1 MSGIE
6 DSAATTTGSSQQEEA
21 LSSSCPNN
29 ESVVTETDS
38 SSSEIPGESN
48 NTNMIKVQHILPNE
62 KVVNAATSSSSSSS
76 CPTVHFSAIN
86 PNPQLVLG
94 GNWSHVNDGE
104 PHVPMVRFT
113 SDRSVS
119 WEDDQLV
126 GFGGGGSGGGGGS
139 RASRSGLSS
148 PSIEPALSPPRS
160 RSRSPLHIHFND
172 LAIETITEAAAQ
184 LRDAER
190 AGHPRVVHFSAM
202 KNVTV
207 IHTEDAAADLFTP
220 PVALEISNSNAT
232 SRTTPPS
239 STTSKKCRFRHLTTP
254 PITTNIQ
261 SGTGSAHISNTTQS
275 GIPHHTHETTALSAV
290 GRRSP
295 PPEIYTEMDDDD
307 VTNDGATPEG
317 DVVTISASS
326 PVVHAHAAATRLRD
340 IVLEAEQQNNRMP
353 IESVFRIF
361 DHSGTG
367 YISAIDFRMGLQE
380 LGGRHRVG
388 QQQSEDAF
396 DLIND
401 EDCEELVALFDT
413 NNDGLVSLL
422 EFYRFMGR
430 RSPPPLSPTNSS
442 DDIDAELE

>member
-6 DSAATTTGSSQQEEA
+6 DPAATTTDSSQQEEA

-29 ESVVTETDS
+29 ESIVTETDS

-48 NTNMIKVQHILPNE
+48 NKNMIAVQHVLPNE
-62 KVVNAATSSSSSSS
+62 KVVDAATSSSSSSS
-76 CPTVHFSAIN
+76 CPAVPFSAIN
-86 PNPQLVLG
+86 SNPQLVLG
-94 GNWSHVNDGE
+94 GNCSHVDDGE

-220 PVALEISNSNAT
+220 PVGLEISNSNAT

-239 STTSKKCRFRHLTTP
+239 STTNKKSRFRHITAP

-261 SGTGSAHISNTTQS
+261 SGTGSAHTSNTNQS
-275 GIPHHTHETTALSAV
+275 GTADHPHETTVMSAV

-295 PPEIYTEMDDDD
+295 PPEIYTGMDDDD
-307 VTNDGATPEG
+307 ETNDGAAS
-317 DVVTISASS
+317 DVVTMSASS

-380 LGGRHRVG
+380 LGGRYKDG
-388 QQQSEDAF
+388 QQQTEDAF